1 MATCHAEEVDLVYL
15 NINPVYKIYFG
26 RRRGLSEKLYFLPCS
41 DKVLVI
47 SVGQTAVFGRGRA
60 AEKSMLQKARLK
72 AQNEL
77 ESFIAAKVSV
87 EEKVAV
93 KNGTTTYFSS
103 FSKNISR
110 KTSVWQVIGAG
121 FSADRKIFC
130 CIIGRIFPKK
140 EIPPSLFN

>member
-1 MATCHAEEVDLVYL
+1 MDNYTVPELLEYAKEL
-15 NINPVYKIYFG
+15 
-26 RRRGLSEKLYFLPCS
+26 
-41 DKVLVI
+41 
-47 SVGQTAVFGRGRA
+47 
-60 AEKSMLQKARLK
+60 
-72 AQNEL
+72 NEL
-77 ESFIAAKVSV
+77 ESFISAQVSA

-110 KTSVWQVIGAG
+110 EISVWKVIGTG